1 MLGTVKKDWNDDDYF
16 NYTDFNRIKNNI
28 LEVYN
33 LATLCYNNIS
43 RLEVHDVSD
52 LTYSSIYFSDI
63 VNSLGSSLKKLNEQ
77 TLNID
82 IGTTK
87 TYSANGPCWKSAEI
101 NRIESNTEK
110 LYLLL
115 YSLAYGKRHLSF
127 KLGTKGVVGNCRF

>member
-43 RLEVHDVSD
+43 RLEVHDISD
-52 LTYSSIYFSDI
+52 LTYASIYFSDI

-77 TLNID
+77 TLNIA

-110 LYLLL
+110 LYSLL
-115 YSLAYGKRHLSF
+115 YSLAYGNRHLSF